1 MAVFIVAI
9 ILGVI
14 CGFITKSM
22 NESKG
27 YEGGFAWGFWLN
39 VIGIIVVAVRPYHQ
53 NNGLVHKYE
62 ERTTE
67 YYDTYNR
74 EQKMT
79 QNERDTPYVDPNYK
93 RYANE
98 LQINESDK
106 KFVLFHGSEQQI
118 FSFSVLS
125 GFEVLVNDEK
135 VSELPQKKSMIDY
148 DSIVEIRIAVH
159 LNGYP
164 DVYIPIVSKTYAGS
178 GKYNSAINQMDQYVA
193 GFDIIENYNKTK
205 PESIDGASNSS
216 VSHSETNGTVQSVF
230 VASQI
235 REFKSLLDD
244 GIITEEE
251 FQKKKQQLLGL

>member
-27 YEGGFAWGFWLN
+27 YEGGFAWRFWLN

-62 ERTTE
+62 ERTAE
-67 YYDTYNR
+67 SYDTYNK

-79 QNERDTPYVDPNYK
+79 QEERNTPYVDPNYK

-178 GKYNSAINQMDQYVA
+178 GKYNSAISQTEQYVA
-193 GFDIIENYNKTK
+193 GFEIIEKHNKMK
-205 PESIDGASNSS
+205 SESTDRAGDSS
-216 VSHSETNGTVQSVF
+216 VTPSETKESTHSVS

-251 FQKKKQQLLGL
+251 FQQKKQQLLGL